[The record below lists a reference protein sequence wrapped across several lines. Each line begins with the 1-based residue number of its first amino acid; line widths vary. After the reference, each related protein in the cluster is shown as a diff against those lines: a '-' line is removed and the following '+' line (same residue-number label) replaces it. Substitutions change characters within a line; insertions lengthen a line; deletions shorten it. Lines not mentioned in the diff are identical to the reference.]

1 MMTPPLTVRHAG
13 MEDIPAVAELFDQ
26 YRQFYKQPPDLP
38 RAQRFIAD
46 RISRGESVILC
57 ACRQQHKPAT
67 EREAG
72 HSLLGFCQLY
82 PSFCS
87 VEATEIFVLY
97 DLFISPASRGSG
109 AGKALL
115 LAAEQ
120 EARRR
125 NIKRIDLSTA
135 HTNTRAQAL
144 YEALGWE
151 PDREFR
157 VYSKI
162 I

>member
-1 MMTPPLTVRHAG
+1 MNPLTIRHAG

-26 YRQFYKQPPDLP
+26 YRQFYKQPADLP
-38 RAQRFIAD
+38 LAQRFIAA
-46 RISRGESVILC
+46 RISRGESIILC
-57 ACRQQHKPAT
+57 AYRPPAAAT
-67 EREAG
+67 APRDASR
-72 HSLLGFCQLY
+72 SLLGFCQLY

-87 VEATEIFVLY
+87 VAAAEIFVLY
-97 DLFISPASRGSG
+97 DLFITAESRGRG

-120 EARRR
+120 EARQR

-135 HTNTRAQAL
+135 HTNSRAQAL

-151 PDREFR
+151 PDREFC